1 MNKVYF
7 SIKQKVLVV
16 KLEIIT
22 DIVLPRK
29 EVEMDQLDPKQIGA
43 NSYVSSS
50 SCRLVEH
57 DFRIAIE
64 SLSSKSS
71 GYEDKRGRPVFY
83 S

>member
-1 MNKVYF
+1 
-7 SIKQKVLVV
+7 
-16 KLEIIT
+16 
-22 DIVLPRK
+22 
-29 EVEMDQLDPKQIGA
+29 MDQLDPKRIGD

-71 GYEDKRGRPVFY
+71 GYEDKRGRPGVY
-83 S
+83 